1 MFDSVRDMLINTRY
15 QALYARIDGYRRLS
29 VNGEVYPGLIESA
42 GDPVN
47 GVLLLGISNTIL
59 PVLDQFEGDY
69 YRRQS
74 VTVMVPDRGLLEV
87 ETYLFRDE
95 YRYLLS
101 DREWSV
107 EEFSKT
113 GIKTFLS
120 QYRGSN
126 PHQNS

>member
-1 MFDSVRDMLINTRY
+1 MSSLIPVIMIDIFVYGSLMFDSVRDMLINTRY

-29 VNGEVYPGLIESA
+29 VKGEVYPGLIESA

-74 VTVMVPDRGLLEV
+74 VTVMVPDNGVFWNAPWVRSSNRGV
-87 ETYLFRDE
+87 TCGKAY
-95 YRYLLS
+95 
-101 DREWSV
+101 
-107 EEFSKT
+107 K
-113 GIKTFLS
+113 
-120 QYRGSN
+120 
-126 PHQNS
+126 